1 MRGGDCLMEDVK
13 IELQFSQSFPHS
25 DRDAIQQAFTD
36 EGIEAKFSDT
46 EIFYKGGSVSP
57 ENLII
62 GITAAVTL
70 LPFLQG
76 YFSAAG
82 ADVWETTKR
91 ALKKA
96 RKAHDGGQEANIDD
110 ADGKTYANYIIPN
123 DPSEQDAAI
132 DAIAADFAALKE
144 VDERWWL
151 GPPDS
156 RWGTGMESAEQKNRP
171 NDKT

>member
-1 MRGGDCLMEDVK
+1 MEDVK
-13 IELQFSQSFPHS
+13 VELQFSESFPHS
-25 DRDAIQQAFTD
+25 DRDAVGQAFTD
-36 EGIEAKFSDT
+36 EGIDAKFSATD
-46 EIFYKGGSVSP
+46 IFYKGGSVSP

-62 GITAAVTL
+62 GITASVTL

-82 ADVWETTKR
+82 ADVWEATKR

-96 RKAHDGGQEANIDD
+96 RKANDGGQEANIDD

-123 DPSEQDAAI
+123 DPSQQDTAI
-132 DAIAADFAALKE
+132 DAIGADFASLKE

-156 RWGTGMESAEQKNRP
+156 RWGTGMESAQHGIQP
-171 NDKT
+171 NDKS

>member
-1 MRGGDCLMEDVK
+1 MTVLMEDVK
-13 IELQFSQSFPHS
+13 VGLQFSEAFPHG
-25 DRDAIQQAFTD
+25 DRDAIQRAFAN
-36 EGIEAKFSDT
+36 EGIDAKFSDSD
-46 EIFYKGGSVSP
+46 IFYKGGSVSP

-62 GITAAVTL
+62 GITATVTL

-82 ADVWETTKR
+82 ADVWEATKR

-96 RKAHDGGQEANIDD
+96 RKAHDGGQEATIDD

-123 DPSEQDAAI
+123 DPSQQDAAI

-151 GPPDS
+151 GPPDP
-156 RWGTGMESAEQKNRP
+156 RWGTGMESAQQKIQP
-171 NDKT
+171 KDQV

>member
-1 MRGGDCLMEDVK
+1 MEDVK
-13 IELQFSQSFPHS
+13 VELQFSDAFPHS
-25 DRDAIQQAFTD
+25 DRDAIHRAFTD
-36 EGIEAKFSDT
+36 EGIDAKLSDRD
-46 EIFYKGGSVSP
+46 IFYKGGSVSP

-62 GITAAVTL
+62 GFIVTFPVL
-70 LPFLQG
+70 QFLQG

-82 ADVWETTKR
+82 ADAWEATKR

-123 DPSEQDAAI
+123 DPSQQDAAI
-132 DAIAADFAALKE
+132 DAIAADFAALTE

-156 RWGTGMESAEQKNRP
+156 RWGTGMESAQQNKKLDDNS
-171 NDKT
+171 